1 MHARGFQDLLELF
14 TEAMWTS
21 SVIAT
26 IETTETTDTL
36 YYLPERKRKIML
48 EKRGR

>member
-26 IETTETTDTL
+26 IETTERL
-36 YYLPERKRKIML
+36 YYLPERKRKIIL
-48 EKRGR
+48 EGKGR